1 MWHIL
6 ILPTLQKAN
15 NGIAMVNFYPPY
27 INCTNP
33 DDATVEQVAGI
44 YNINYVAK

>member
-1 MWHIL
+1 
-6 ILPTLQKAN
+6 
-15 NGIAMVNFYPPY
+15 MVNFYPPY

-44 YNINYVAK
+44 YNNYAAIQLCK